1 MFFECFFLHFFIN
14 FFFICVHKIYT
25 VGGLL
30 QYKGFLLSSVG
41 TRQQRWHLFTS
52 LVLVMRA
59 MHWRNLRGKESSS
72 SLSGLW
78 NGPWNVCHVFS
89 AILNIKCFRSIT
101 STSLGQLMSQTF
113 CFSGNFVYYASIFFL
128 PTLLKYDA
136 VTSWICLVARNVDK

>member
-1 MFFECFFLHFFIN
+1 MFFFFKILLI
-14 FFFICVHKIYT
+14 FFFICVYKIYT

-59 MHWRNLRGKESSS
+59 MHRRNLRGKESSS

-113 CFSGNFVYYASIFFL
+113 CFSGNFVYYASIFFFTNITEVRCSYFL
-128 PTLLKYDA
+128 DLSSSEK
-136 VTSWICLVARNVDK
+136 RR